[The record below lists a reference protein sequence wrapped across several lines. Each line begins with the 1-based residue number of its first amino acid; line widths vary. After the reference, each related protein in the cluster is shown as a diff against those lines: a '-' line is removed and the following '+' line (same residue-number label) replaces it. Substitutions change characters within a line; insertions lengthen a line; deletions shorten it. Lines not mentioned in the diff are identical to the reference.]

1 MKLLKRIF
9 SRQRIYAEL
18 SESIQEHLNEKIDE
32 LIESGMPPEEAGRA
46 ARREFGNAALLSSR
60 A

>member
-32 LIESGMPPEEAGRA
+32 LIESGMPPDTSGCPLA
-46 ARREFGNAALLSSR
+46 S
-60 A
+60 